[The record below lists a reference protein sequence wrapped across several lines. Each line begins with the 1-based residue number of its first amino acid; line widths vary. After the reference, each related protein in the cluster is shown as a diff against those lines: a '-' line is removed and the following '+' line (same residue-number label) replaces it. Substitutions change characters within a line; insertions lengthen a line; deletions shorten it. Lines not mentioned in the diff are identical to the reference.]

1 MKGQRRAYWKW
12 ITEELLPRLKF
23 VDEAGVHLSFTR
35 LYGRATPGKRV
46 VDTVPQQPGG
56 PAWTL
61 LGALGWQGLSA
72 PWLLKGAV
80 DGTAFEVYVDQ
91 VLGPTL
97 RPGDIVVMDN
107 LSAHK
112 VTAVESAITARGA
125 QVHFLPPYSPDLN
138 PIEQCWAKVK
148 AGLRAAKARTFE
160 ALVEALKTALQ
171 AVTPA
176 DAIAWFQHCGY
187 GVRS

>member
-1 MKGQRRAYWKW
+1 VKRQRTAYWEW
-12 ITEELLPRLKF
+12 IAEAVVLHLKF

-35 LYGRATPGKRV
+35 LYGRAAPGQRV

-56 PAWTL
+56 PSWTL
-61 LGALGWQGLSA
+61 LGALGWHGLSA

-80 DGTAFEVYVDQ
+80 DGTAFEVYVRQ

-97 RPGDIVVMDN
+97 RPGDIVVLDN

-112 VTAVESAITARGA
+112 VTAVESAITAQGA

-148 AGLRAAKARTFE
+148 AELRAAKARTFE
-160 ALVEALKTALQ
+160 ALLEALKTALQ
-171 AVTPA
+171 AVTRA
-176 DAIAWFQHCGY
+176 DAMAWFQHCGY